1 LALPVKLSIVNLA
14 SLKSKVDIPKYQRSA
29 LKAGIVHFGV
39 GNFHRAHQAIYLDD
53 LFNLGDSH
61 DWALI
66 GAGVLPSDEAMRA
79 KLASQD
85 YLTTVVE
92 QEAHRN
98 VARVTGPMVDF
109 VSPADRSR
117 LRQVLADP
125 AIRIVSLTIT
135 EGGYFIDSA
144 TGNFNSRDP
153 AIMRDAAHPDAPGT
167 VFGIIVQGLADRRQ
181 AGMPPFTIMCCDNI
195 PHNGGVTRNAVVG
208 LAQLIDPELASW
220 ITHNV
225 SYPNAMVDR
234 ITPATGDAER
244 EFVRQEFGIEDQWP
258 VLCEEFKQWV
268 MEDNFPTGRPNFHKV
283 GVQFVPDV
291 TPYELTK
298 LRILNGGHAAIAYPA
313 GLMDIQFVHEAMEN
327 RLIGAFLRKLE
338 HEEIIPHV
346 PIVPDISR
354 EDYFALIVR
363 RFSNPKIKDT
373 IRRIALD
380 GSNRQPKF
388 ILPVVSDRLAA
399 GRDVK
404 GQAMVGAAWA
414 RYCAGRTDGGAEIA
428 PNDPNWARLQTF
440 AKKAEQDPESFLSMD
455 EIFGSIAKD
464 RRYVSAF
471 VDAYRSLKSRG
482 TREALAAYVG

>member
-1 LALPVKLSIVNLA
+1 MPVRLSISNLA
-14 SLKSKVDIPKYQRSA
+14 SLKSKVEIPRYQRNA

-61 DWALI
+61 DWALV
-66 GAGVLPSDEAMRA
+66 GAGVLPSDETMRV
-79 KLASQD
+79 KLAGQD

-98 VARVTGPMVDF
+98 AARVTGPMVDF

-117 LRQVLADP
+117 LRQTLADP

-144 TGNFNSRDP
+144 TGKFNSRDP
-153 AIMRDAAHPDAPGT
+153 AVLHDASHPDAPET
-167 VFGIIVQGLADRRQ
+167 VFGIIVQALADRRR
-181 AGMPPFTIMCCDNI
+181 AGTPPFTVMCCDNI
-195 PHNGGVTRNAVVG
+195 PHNGEVTRNTIVG
-208 LAQLIDPELASW
+208 LAQSIDPQLASW
-220 ITHNV
+220 IKGNV
-225 SYPNAMVDR
+225 SFPNAMVDR

-244 EFVRQEFGIEDQWP
+244 EFVRTEFGIEDQWP

-268 MEDNFPTGRPNFHKV
+268 MEDKFPTGRPNFHKV

-313 GLMDIQFVHEAMEN
+313 GLMDIQFVHEAMES
-327 RLIGAFLRKLE
+327 RLINAFLHKLE

-346 PIVPDISR
+346 PIVPEMSR

-399 GRDVK
+399 GKDVQ
-404 GQAMVGAAWA
+404 GLAMVGASWA
-414 RYCAGRTDGGAEIA
+414 RYCAGKSDSGAEIA
-428 PNDPNWARLQTF
+428 PNDPNWDRLQSF
-440 AKKAEQDPESFLSMD
+440 AKKAESDPEAFLSMD
-455 EIFGSIAKD
+455 DIFGPIAKD
-464 RRYVSAF
+464 RRYVGAF
-471 VDAYRSLKSRG
+471 VEAYRALKSQG
-482 TREALAAYVG
+482 TKEVLAAYVG

>member
-1 LALPVKLSIVNLA
+1 MTVKLSIANLA
-14 SLKSKVDIPKYQRSA
+14 GLKGKVAIPGYERRA

-39 GNFHRAHQAIYLDD
+39 GNFHRAHQAVYLDE
-53 LFNLGDSH
+53 LFNQGDSL

-66 GAGVLPSDEAMRA
+66 GAGVLPSDEIMRE

-109 VSPADRSR
+109 VSPADKAT
-117 LRQVLADP
+117 LRRTLANP
-125 AIRIVSLTIT
+125 AIRIVSLTVT

-144 TGNFNSRDP
+144 TGKFNSRDP
-153 AIMRDAAHPDAPGT
+153 AILRDASNPEAPAT
-167 VFGIIVQGLADRRQ
+167 VFGLIVQALADRRR
-181 AGMPPFTIMCCDNI
+181 AGTPPFTVMCCDNI
-195 PHNGGVTRNAVVG
+195 PHNGEVTRNTVAG

-220 ITHNV
+220 ISKTV
-225 SYPNAMVDR
+225 SFPNAMVDR

-244 EFVRQEFGIEDQWP
+244 AFVRREFSVEDQWP

-268 MEDNFPTGRPNFHKV
+268 MEDKFPTGRPNFHKV

-313 GLMDIQFVHEAMEN
+313 GLLDVQFVHEAMEN

-338 HEEIIPHV
+338 HEEIIPQV
-346 PIVPDISR
+346 PIVPDITR

-388 ILPVVSDRLAA
+388 ILPVVADRLAA
-399 GRDVK
+399 GKDVK
-404 GQAMVGAAWA
+404 GLAMVGASWA
-414 RYCAGRTDGGAEIA
+414 RYCAGKSDSGAEIA
-428 PNDPNWARLQTF
+428 PNDPNWDRLQTF
-440 AKKAEQDPESFLSMD
+440 AKKAAHDPEAFLAMD
-455 EIFGSIAKD
+455 EIFGPLARD

-471 VDAYRSLKSRG
+471 VEAYKLLQSRG
-482 TREALAAYVG
+482 TKEALAAYAG

>member
-1 LALPVKLSIVNLA
+1 MPLKLSIANLG
-14 SLKSKVDIPKYQRSA
+14 SLEGKVDTPRYERRA
-29 LKAGIVHFGV
+29 LRGGIVHFGV

-53 LFNLGDSH
+53 LFNLGDSL

-66 GAGVLPSDEAMRA
+66 GAGVMPGDETMRG
-79 KLASQD
+79 KLAGQD

-98 VARVTGPMVDF
+98 VARVTGPMIDF
-109 VSPADRSR
+109 VPPADKSR
-117 LRQVLADP
+117 LRQTLADP
-125 AIRIVSLTIT
+125 AIRIVSLTVT

-144 TGNFNSRDP
+144 TGKFNSRDP
-153 AIMRDAAHPDAPGT
+153 AIMRDASQPDAPAT
-167 VFGIIVQGLADRRQ
+167 VFGIIVQALADRRRT
-181 AGMPPFTIMCCDNI
+181 GTPPFTIMCCDNI
-195 PHNGGVTRNAVVG
+195 PHNGDVTRNTVAG
-208 LAQLIDPELASW
+208 LARLIDPALASW
-220 ITHNV
+220 ITDNV
-225 SYPNAMVDR
+225 AFPNAMVDR

-244 EFVRQEFGIEDQWP
+244 EFVRNEFDIDDQWP

-268 MEDNFPTGRPNFHKV
+268 MEDNFPTGRPALHKV
-283 GVQFVPDV
+283 GVQFVADV

-313 GLMDIQFVHEAMEN
+313 GLLDVQFVHQAMEHP
-327 RLIGAFLRKLE
+327 LIGAFLHKLE

-346 PIVPDISR
+346 PIVPEMTR

-399 GRDVK
+399 GKNVA
-404 GQAMVGAAWA
+404 GLAMVGASWA
-414 RYCAGRTDGGAEIA
+414 RYCAGKSDSGAEIA
-428 PNDPNWARLQTF
+428 PNDPNWDRLQTF
-440 AKKAEQDPESFLSMD
+440 ARKAEHDPEAFLAMD
-455 EIFGSIAKD
+455 DIFGPVAKS

-471 VDAYRSLKSRG
+471 VEAYRLLQSRG
-482 TREALAAYVG
+482 AQGALAAYVG

>member
-1 LALPVKLSIVNLA
+1 MPMKLSLANLA
-14 SLKSKVDIPKYQRSA
+14 GLGGKVDIPRYQRSV
-29 LKAGIVHFGV
+29 LKPAIVHFGV

-53 LFNLGDSH
+53 LFNLGDSL

-66 GAGVLPSDEAMRA
+66 GAGVLPSDESMRER
-79 KLASQD
+79 LASQD

-98 VARVTGPMVDF
+98 AARVTGPMVDF
-109 VSPADRSR
+109 VSPSDKSR
-117 LRQVLADP
+117 LRRILAD
-125 AIRIVSLTIT
+125 AKTRIVSLTIT

-144 TGNFNSRDP
+144 TGKFNSRDP
-153 AIMRDAAHPDAPGT
+153 AIVRDANHPEAPGT
-167 VFGIIVQGLADRRQ
+167 VFGIIVQSLADRRK
-181 AGMPPFTIMCCDNI
+181 AGTPPFTVMCCDNI
-195 PHNGGVTRNAVVG
+195 PHNGEVTRNAVMG
-208 LAQLIDPELASW
+208 LAQLIDPNLASW
-220 ITHNV
+220 IKANV
-225 SYPNAMVDR
+225 SFPNAMVDR

-244 EFVRQEFGIEDQWP
+244 EFVRNEFGIDDQWP

-268 MEDNFPTGRPNFHKV
+268 MEDKFPMGRPNFHKV

-327 RLIGAFLRKLE
+327 RLIGAFLNKLE

-346 PIVPDISR
+346 PIVPEMSR
-354 EDYFALIVR
+354 EDYLALIVR

-399 GRDVK
+399 GKDVK
-404 GQAMVGAAWA
+404 GLAMVGASWA
-414 RYCAGRTDGGAEIA
+414 RYCAGRTDNGAEIA

-440 AKKAEQDPESFLSMD
+440 AKNAEQNPEAFLSMD
-455 EIFGSIAKD
+455 EIFGPIAKN
-464 RRYVSAF
+464 RRYVGAF
-471 VDAYRSLKSRG
+471 VDAYRALKNRG
-482 TREALAAYVG
+482 TKETLAAYIG

>member
-1 LALPVKLSIVNLA
+1 MPVKLSLA
-14 SLKSKVDIPKYQRSA
+14 DLGSLKGKVDTPRYQRSA

-39 GNFHRAHQAIYLDD
+39 GNFHRAHQAVYLDD
-53 LFNLGDSH
+53 LFNLGDGL
-61 DWALI
+61 DWAI
-66 GAGVLPSDEAMRA
+66 TGAGVLPSDETMRK

-98 VARVTGPMVDF
+98 FARVTGPMVDF
-109 VSPADRSR
+109 VSPADKTR
-117 LRQVLADP
+117 LRGILADP

-144 TGNFNSRDP
+144 TGKFNSRDP
-153 AIMRDAAHPDAPGT
+153 AIMRDAGNPDAPAT
-167 VFGIIVQGLADRRQ
+167 VFGIIVQALADRRR
-181 AGMPPFTIMCCDNI
+181 ARMPPFTVMCCDNI
-195 PHNGGVTRNAVVG
+195 PHNGEVTRNTVAG
-208 LAQLIDPELASW
+208 LAQLIEPALASW
-220 ITHNV
+220 IMENV
-225 SYPNAMVDR
+225 SFPNAMVDR

-244 EFVRQEFGIEDQWP
+244 EFVRKEFAIEDQWP

-268 MEDNFPTGRPNFHKV
+268 MEDKFPTGRPNLHKV

-313 GLMDIQFVHEAMEN
+313 GLLDIQFVHEAMEN
-327 RLIGAFLRKLE
+327 RLIRAFLRKLE

-346 PIVPDISR
+346 PVVPEMSR

-388 ILPVVSDRLAA
+388 ILPVVLDRLAA
-399 GRDVK
+399 GKDVK
-404 GQAMVGAAWA
+404 GLALVGASWA
-414 RYCAGRTDGGAEIA
+414 RYCAGKSDSGADIA
-428 PNDPNWARLQTF
+428 PNDPNWDRLQTF
-440 AKKAEQDPESFLSMD
+440 AKKAERDPEAFLSVD
-455 EIFGSIAKD
+455 EIFGQLAKD
-464 RRYVSAF
+464 SRYVGTF
-471 VDAYRSLKSRG
+471 VEAYRQLKSRG
-482 TREALAAYVG
+482 TKETLAAYVG

>member
-1 LALPVKLSIVNLA
+1 MAVKLSLANLGG
-14 SLKSKVDIPKYQRSA
+14 LKGKVDVPKYQRSA
-29 LKAGIVHFGV
+29 LKPGIVHFGV

-53 LFNLGDSH
+53 LFNMGDSL
-61 DWALI
+61 DWALV
-66 GAGVLPSDEAMRA
+66 GAGVMPSDGIMRE

-98 VARVTGPMVDF
+98 VARVTGPMIDF
-109 VSPADRSR
+109 VSPADKAT
-117 LRQVLADP
+117 LRRTLADS
-125 AIRIVSLTIT
+125 AIRIVSLTVT

-144 TGNFNSRDP
+144 TGKFNSRDP
-153 AIMRDAAHPDAPGT
+153 AIVRDASHPDAPAT
-167 VFGIIVQGLADRRQ
+167 VFGIIVQALADRRR
-181 AGMPPFTIMCCDNI
+181 AGTPPFTVMCSDNI
-195 PHNGGVTRNAVVG
+195 PHNGVVTRNTVVG
-208 LAQLIDPELASW
+208 LARLIDPKLASW
-220 ITHNV
+220 ITDNV
-225 SYPNAMVDR
+225 SFPNSMVDR

-244 EFVRQEFGIEDQWP
+244 EFVRKEFAIEDQWP

-268 MEDNFPTGRPNFHKV
+268 MEDKFPTGRPNFHKV

-313 GLMDIQFVHEAMEN
+313 GLLDIQFVHEAMEHP
-327 RLIGAFLRKLE
+327 LIAAFLRKLE

-346 PIVPDISR
+346 PIVPEMSR
-354 EDYFALIVR
+354 EDYLALIVR

-399 GRDVK
+399 GKEVK
-404 GQAMVGAAWA
+404 GLALVGASWA
-414 RYCAGRTDGGAEIA
+414 RYCAGKSDSGTEIA
-428 PNDPNWARLQTF
+428 PNDPNWGRLQSF
-440 AKKAEQDPESFLSMD
+440 AKRAESEPEAFLSMD
-455 EIFGSIAKD
+455 EIFGPIAKEK
-464 RRYVSAF
+464 RYVSAF
-471 VDAYRSLKSRG
+471 VEAYRLLQSRG
-482 TREALAAYVG
+482 TREALATYVG

>member
-1 LALPVKLSIVNLA
+1 MPVKLSIANLA
-14 SLKSKVDIPKYQRSA
+14 GLKGKVDIPRYQRGS

-53 LFNLGDSH
+53 LFNLGDSL
-61 DWALI
+61 DWAII
-66 GAGVLPSDEAMRA
+66 GAGVLPSDATMRER
-79 KLASQD
+79 LASQD

-92 QEAHRN
+92 QEAQHN

-109 VSPADRSR
+109 VSPSNKST
-117 LRQVLADP
+117 LRRTLADP
-125 AIRIVSLTIT
+125 AIRIVSLTVT

-144 TGNFNSRDP
+144 TGKFNSRDP
-153 AIMRDAAHPDAPGT
+153 AIMRDASHPDVPAT
-167 VFGIIVQGLADRRQ
+167 VFGIIVQALADRRG
-181 AGMPPFTIMCCDNI
+181 AGTPPFTVMCCDNI
-195 PHNGGVTRNAVVG
+195 PHNGEVTRHTVAG

-220 ITHNV
+220 ITDNV
-225 SYPNAMVDR
+225 SFPNAMVDR

-244 EFVRQEFGIEDQWP
+244 EFVGKEFGIEDQWP

-268 MEDNFPTGRPNFHKV
+268 MEDKFPTGRPNFHRV
-283 GVQFVPDV
+283 GVQFVSDV

-298 LRILNGGHAAIAYPA
+298 LRILNGGHGTIAYPA
-313 GLMDIQFVHEAMEN
+313 GLLDIQFVHEAMEN
-327 RLIGAFLRKLE
+327 RLIAAFLHKLE

-346 PIVPDISR
+346 PIVPEMSR

-388 ILPVVSDRLAA
+388 ILPVVTDRLAA
-399 GRDVK
+399 GKSVRGLALVC
-404 GQAMVGAAWA
+404 AAWA
-414 RYCAGRTDGGAEIA
+414 RYCAGKSDSGAEIA
-428 PNDPNWARLQTF
+428 PNDPNWDRLQTF
-440 AKKAEQDPESFLSMD
+440 AKKAENEPEAFLSMD
-455 EIFGSIAKD
+455 EIFGAIAKD

-471 VDAYRSLKSRG
+471 VEAYKLLQSRG
-482 TREALAAYVG
+482 TKEALASYAG